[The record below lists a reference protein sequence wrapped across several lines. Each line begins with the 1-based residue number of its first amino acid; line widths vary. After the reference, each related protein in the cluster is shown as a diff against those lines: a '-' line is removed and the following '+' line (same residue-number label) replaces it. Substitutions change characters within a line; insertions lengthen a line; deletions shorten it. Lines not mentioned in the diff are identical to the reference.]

1 MLLFMNGICDQ
12 QVLLPSL
19 TVLDFAGGN
28 IALAGAAA
36 LAAVLQR
43 GALSSSQDLILS
55 YNNIADD
62 GLKALA
68 APLRK
73 HPNISENST
82 SLAQNGIGDEGIAAL
97 LAPEEGVLA
106 KLSVLILRENVIT
119 DVGCTMMD

>member
-43 GALSSSQDLILS
+43 GPTFISGPIQS
-55 YNNIADD
+55 
-62 GLKALA
+62 LKNRFGGT
-68 APLRK
+68 P
-73 HPNISENST
+73 
-82 SLAQNGIGDEGIAAL
+82 EGITIRL
-97 LAPEEGVLA
+97 LYQNHELHL
-106 KLSVLILRENVIT
+106 LSCVYYWNEI
-119 DVGCTMMD
+119 